1 MKKIIRLTESDLT
14 RLVKKIVNENIED
27 KLKVNLEI
35 NCPQRVITSTTVPLT
50 AQGNSKV
57 LDAYC
62 TTVYR
67 KNS

>member
-1 MKKIIRLTESDLT
+1 MKKIIRLTESDLS
-14 RLVKKIVNENIED
+14 RLVKKIVNENIEG

-50 AQGNSKV
+50 GQGTSKV
-57 LDAYC
+57 LDAFC

-67 KNS
+67 KN